1 MVSDTGNKVLVVAAE
16 DYTGRL
22 AGPEPS
28 PSTRDYYLDAL
39 KANGIDADVYDVDA
53 RGRIAPD
60 QLGVLSHYDA
70 AVWYPGDD
78 IVTRRAGTGPG
89 NADRLAM
96 DEMLEFRAYL
106 NEGGR
111 VLYTGDQAGRPV
123 RGSRVGTQL
132 LRPEG
137 RDRLQPAARGGRYA
151 TVSGAAWLG

>member
-1 MVSDTGNKVLVVAAE
+1 M
-16 DYTGRL
+16 
-22 AGPEPS
+22 
-28 PSTRDYYLDAL
+28 

-53 RGRIAPD
+53 RDRIAPD

-78 IVTRRAGTGPG
+78 IVTRKAARAAG

-111 VLYTGDQAGRPV
+111 VLYTGDQAGQPV
-123 RGSRVGTQL
+123 RRHRCRHPAV
-132 LRPEG
+132 RPEG
-137 RDRLQPAARGGRYA
+137 RDRLQPAAGGDRPA
-151 TVSGAAWLG
+151 TVPGAAWLR